1 MKYLELR
8 KLNVNEHTEKK
19 GNLTYLSW
27 AWAVDTLLQHDQ
39 MATWEFDEPKV
50 FNETVMV
57 YCSVSAFG
65 KTIKMH
71 LPVMDNRNQAI
82 KNPDARKI
90 SDSQMRC
97 LTKAI
102 ACFGIGLYLYAG
114 EDLPYEEPPQL
125 DDALLQEAIN
135 AINSSANEDMLK
147 ANYLNFASQLKPFP
161 EAVKQIAMVKDAK
174 KAQLGVK

>member
-27 AWAVDTLLQHDQ
+27 AWAVDTLLQHDP

-71 LPVMDNRNQAI
+71 LPVMDNRNNAI

-102 ACFGIGLYLYAG
+102 ACYGIGLYLYAG

-125 DDALLQEAIN
+125 DVEELEKAIKLLE
-135 AINSSANEDMLK
+135 SSETEESLK
-147 ANYLNFASQLKPFP
+147 ANYFANAKAFEKFPDAVINLKKVATARKT
-161 EAVKQIAMVKDAK
+161 E
-174 KAQLGVK
+174 LGVK